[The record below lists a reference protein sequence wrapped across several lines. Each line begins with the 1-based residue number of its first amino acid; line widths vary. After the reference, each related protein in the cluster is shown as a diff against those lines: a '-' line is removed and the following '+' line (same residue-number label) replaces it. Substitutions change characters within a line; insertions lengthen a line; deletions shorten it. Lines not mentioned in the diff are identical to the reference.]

1 MDLDEPLI
9 LSPDE
14 QLRVDLSMERFS
26 NLLNSERSRYEIQA
40 RELIENQTLV
50 TDTDAFVLKYK
61 INGDFYIS
69 RGNPKVTGGQSFS
82 IEFPIP
88 TTEQERIE
96 SLIELFAQ
104 SEAESSNRD

>member
-40 RELIENQTLV
+40 RELIENRILV

-69 RGNPKVTGGQSFS
+69 RGKPKVIGGQSFS
-82 IEFPIP
+82 IEFLIP
-88 TTEQERIE
+88 ATEQERIE

-104 SEAESSNRD
+104 SEAESSSRD